1 MQLDGSN
8 WKEHILGGVFRNR
21 TTFEGTI
28 LGAAIALI
36 WILVLKAKP
45 SVV

>member
-28 LGAAIALI
+28 LGAAVALI
-36 WILVLKAKP
+36 WILVFMSKP
-45 SVV
+45 LVV